1 MENYEICGGTTLHYI
16 ADPKFKTTTV
26 SVAIHR
32 PLLREEAAKNALLPM
47 VLKRGCSA
55 YPTQGQIER
64 RLQELYGAEF
74 QSGVTKKG
82 EDQILVFS
90 MQTIQDG
97 FTPDGRGVLLDATGL
112 LLSVIFN
119 PAVKDGAFLEEYVAQ
134 EKSNLS
140 DMIDALVNEKRVYAR
155 LRCIQ
160 EMCAGDAFGIHE
172 YGSKEDLEPID
183 AKELYAHYRK
193 VLAQSRIDIFV
204 CGQCDAKAFAAWL
217 KDALSDKCGSEAEYP
232 VGGIISGGGGEVRH
246 VTDTFDVNQAKLV
259 LGLSTHTQPVGE
271 EYYRLAV
278 ANSILGSGVHSKLF
292 NNVRE
297 KLSLAYYAASSLIR
311 SKGLM
316 LIDMGIEQ
324 DKYQQAFDETMSQLQ
339 NLKDGAVSDYEFD
352 SSKVFLIN
360 NAESAKDNQ
369 YALIDFH
376 LGELVLG
383 QKGGLD
389 EYVAGIERVSRQ
401 DAIAAAQNI
410 ELDTVYL
417 LRGRE
422 K

>member
-1 MENYEICGGTTLHYI
+1 MCGGTVLHYI
-16 ADPKFKTTTV
+16 EDPKFKTTTV

-32 PLLREEAAKNALLPM
+32 PLLQREATKNALLPM
-47 VLKRGCSA
+47 VLKRGCSS
-55 YPTQGQIER
+55 YPSLGRIER

-74 QSGVTKKG
+74 HCGVTKKG

-97 FTPDGRGVLLDATGL
+97 FTPDGGGVLLDAAGL
-112 LLSVIFN
+112 LLSVIFD
-119 PAVKDGAFLEEYVAQ
+119 PAIKAGAFVEEYVAQ
-134 EKSNLS
+134 EKANLS
-140 DMIDALVNEKRVYAR
+140 DMIDALVNEKRIYAR

-160 EMCAGDAFGIHE
+160 EMCTGDAFGIHE
-172 YGSKEDLEPID
+172 YGSKTDLESIT
-183 AKELYAHYRK
+183 AEGLYEHYCQ
-193 VLAQSRIDIFV
+193 VLKQSRVDVFV
-204 CGQCDAKAFAAWL
+204 CGQCDIQSFHSWL
-217 KDALSDKCGSEAEYP
+217 KKELSGKCGVQAGYPAGKIYNGSE
-232 VGGIISGGGGEVRH
+232 EVRY

-259 LGLSTHTQPVGE
+259 LGLRTHTEPVGE
-271 EYYRLAV
+271 DYYRLAV

-324 DKYQQAFDETMSQLQ
+324 DKYQQAFDETLAQLQ
-339 NLKDGAVSDYEFD
+339 NLQNGEVSDYEYD
-352 SSKVFLIN
+352 SAKVFLIN
-360 NAESAKDNQ
+360 NAQSAKDSQ

-389 EYVAGIERVSRQ
+389 EYVAGIERVSRK
-401 DAIAAAQNI
+401 DAIAAAKKI

-417 LRGRE
+417 LQGKE